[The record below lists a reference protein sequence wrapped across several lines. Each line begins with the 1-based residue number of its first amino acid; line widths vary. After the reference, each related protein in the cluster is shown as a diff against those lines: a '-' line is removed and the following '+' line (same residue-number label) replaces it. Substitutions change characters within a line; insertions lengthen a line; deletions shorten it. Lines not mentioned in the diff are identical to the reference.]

1 MYQPSD
7 GTDFPKDKQT
17 DNKATYPNG
26 ATGSN
31 ADNPMR
37 SYADTLFAS
46 SNRKHVARADEV
58 HSRNRA
64 NRVRDNPAA
73 C

>member
-17 DNKATYPNG
+17 DNKATYPNE

-31 ADNPMR
+31 ADNPMCR
-37 SYADTLFAS
+37 YVDTLFAS
-46 SNRKHVARADEV
+46 LSRKLVARADGV
-58 HSRNRA
+58 HSRNRV